1 MRIGYLGPEGT
12 YTQQAT
18 ERLLDKLGL
27 SDVERLPLRS
37 IDNVLGSL
45 NQGEIDYAVVPLRN
59 SVVGDYAETAKGLR
73 RYNFVRIDSVELQ
86 IKLALGIHPNGDKNN
101 IIEIKSKDTA
111 LRECSKY
118 LNEHYANARLVEVE
132 STAAAMQNVIQ
143 QNEIYTA
150 AIGSEIGM
158 KLYGLKIVD
167 DDIGNEK
174 DNFTTFV
181 FLKKKSL

>member
-18 ERLLDKLGL
+18 EKLLDKLSL
-27 SDVERLPLRS
+27 PYAERLPLRS
-37 IDNVLGSL
+37 IDNVLESL
-45 NQGEIDYAVVPLRN
+45 NQGEIDCVVVPLRN
-59 SVVGDYAETAKGLR
+59 SLVGDYAETAKGLG
-73 RYNFVRIDSVELQ
+73 RYDFVRIDSVELQ
-86 IKLALGIHPNGDKNN
+86 IKLALGIHPKGNKND
-101 IIEIKSKDTA
+101 IKEIRSKDTA

-118 LNEHYANARLVEVE
+118 LNEHYANAHLVEVE

-143 QNEIYTA
+143 QNQIYTA

-174 DNFTTFV
+174 NNFTTFV
-181 FLKKKSL
+181 FLKRKSL